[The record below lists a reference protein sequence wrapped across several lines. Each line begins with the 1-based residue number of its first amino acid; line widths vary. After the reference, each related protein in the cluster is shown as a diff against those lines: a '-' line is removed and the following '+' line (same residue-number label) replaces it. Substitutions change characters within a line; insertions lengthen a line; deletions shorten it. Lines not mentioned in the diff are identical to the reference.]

1 MVSEMKLIRITK
13 DFYANIDH
21 ISEIGLDHRANGRWF
36 IKILGDDEVF
46 YVSEEEAMELIQQIN
61 SNK

>member
-1 MVSEMKLIRITK
+1 MKLIKITK

-21 ISEIGLDHRANGRWF
+21 ISEIGLDHRTNGQWF
-36 IKILGDDEVF
+36 VKILDDDDCI
-46 YVSEEEAMELIQQIN
+46 YVSKEEAMELIQQIN

>member
-1 MVSEMKLIRITK
+1 MKLIRIIK

-21 ISEIGLDHRANGRWF
+21 ISEIGLDHRTNEWF
-36 IKILGDDEVF
+36 IKILGDDDLV

-61 SNK
+61 SNKQ